1 MRPGKKRVV
10 SPCCTTFYPLR
21 PYNAV
26 KTTSAV
32 CIYTAQKQ
40 EGRGKE
46 KGTLIPS
53 HLLAGVGE
61 KLLGPKLL
69 HRSSLPPCSKKAFF
83 PAPLCSILY
92 CIVASDASSYSFFLP
107 S

>member
-32 CIYTAQKQ
+32 CIYKAQKQ

-69 HRSSLPPCSKKAFF
+69 HRSSLFQKGFLSCPSLQYTVLYSGFRRLLLLLFPPQLIS
-83 PAPLCSILY
+83 
-92 CIVASDASSYSFFLP
+92 
-107 S
+107 